1 MRPLAF
7 IGTAAVLAVVAVVF
21 LWPPARSGPEPIEHG
36 RDACA
41 QCRMPL
47 TRPGFAGELRNRDGA
62 LTKYDDVGC
71 MLRAM
76 LAMHAEVPEAWVEDH
91 ETFELVPLLA
101 ATLVQS
107 SDADTPMA
115 SGLLAFEDPAA
126 ADAFVGAHGGEVVA
140 LETLLRDPTRFAAAP
155 SRTVDAAR
163 AVTMENP

>member
-1 MRPLAF
+1 MLVGASLA
-7 IGTAAVLAVVAVVF
+7 LAVVAVVF
-21 LWPPARSGPEPIEHG
+21 FWPSARSGPEPIEHG

-47 TRPGFAGELRNRDGA
+47 TRPGFAGEFRNRDGA
-62 LTKYDDVGC
+62 LTKYDDLGC

-91 ETFELVPLLA
+91 ETFELVPLLV

-115 SGLLAFEDPAA
+115 SGLLAFKDPAA
-126 ADAFVGAHGGEVVA
+126 AAALVRARGGELVT
-140 LETLLRDPTRFAAAP
+140 LETLLRNPTRFAAAR
-155 SRTVDAAR
+155 SRKG
-163 AVTMENP
+163 VTMGTP